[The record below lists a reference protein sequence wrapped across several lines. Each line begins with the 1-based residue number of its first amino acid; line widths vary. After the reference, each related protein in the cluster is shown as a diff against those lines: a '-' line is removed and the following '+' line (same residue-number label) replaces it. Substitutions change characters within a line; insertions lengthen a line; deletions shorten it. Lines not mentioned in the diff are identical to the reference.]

1 MNRHPSFGSS
11 QVFLTILVGCVIILA
26 SLVHTAWATPAQDP
40 HRQSVPTSTPAPPT
54 STPVPPTS
62 TPESEKK
69 PDLVITKRGEP
80 TQARPGEEVTFT
92 LEVTN
97 RGQAAAVD
105 VVVTDDISPYLE
117 ILEVTT
123 TQGTVTIEG
132 QRITVHVGVVGP
144 GFVVEIFIRTRVRE
158 DVPLPSTI
166 ENPPVIIDVPL
177 LPPTGEGASPWQK
190 EDAHAG
196 VIPETSMLVLLGAG
210 FATLL
215 AVLRL
220 RARRR

>member
-11 QVFLTILVGCVIILA
+11 QVFLAILVGCAIILP
-26 SLVHTAWATPAQDP
+26 SLAHTAWATPAQNP
-40 HRQSVPTSTPAPPT
+40 HRQSVPT
-54 STPVPPTS
+54 TPVPPTS
-62 TPESEKK
+62 TPETEKK
-69 PDLVITKRGEP
+69 PDLVIIKRGEP
-80 TQARPGEEVTFT
+80 TEALPGEEVTFT

-166 ENPPVIIDVPL
+166 ENPPVTIKVPI
-177 LPPTGEGASPWQK
+177 LPPTGEVASQRQK
-190 EDAHAG
+190 EDAGPG
-196 VIPETSMLVLLGAG
+196 VIPETFTLVLLGVG
-210 FATLL
+210 LATLL
-215 AVLRL
+215 AGLRL

>member
-1 MNRHPSFGSS
+1 MNKHPSFGSS

-26 SLVHTAWATPAQDP
+26 SLVHTAWATPAQNP
-40 HRQSVPTSTPAPPT
+40 HRQSVPD
-54 STPVPPTS
+54 TPVPPTS
-62 TPESEKK
+62 TPGKPKEEK
-69 PDLVITKRGEP
+69 PDLVIIKRGQP
-80 TQARPGEEVTFT
+80 TKALPGEEVTFT

-97 RGQAAAVD
+97 RGNAAAVD
-105 VVVTDDISPYLE
+105 VVVTDEISPYLE

-132 QRITVHVGVVGP
+132 QRITVYVGVVGP
-144 GFVVEIFIRTRVRE
+144 GFVVEIVIRTRVRE

-166 ENPPVIIDVPL
+166 ENPPVVIEVPL
-177 LPPTGEGASPWQK
+177 LPPSGEGASQRQK

-196 VIPETSMLVLLGAG
+196 VIPETSMLVLLGVG
-210 FATLL
+210 LATLL
-215 AVLRL
+215 AGLRL